1 MNVNTKRFMQVL
13 FLGKNVP
20 FSLITRMK
28 VSFLVILQQLDKL
41 GMRNKLANHTELE
54 NYLRIKKIL

>member
-41 GMRNKLANHTELE
+41 GMRNKIANHTELE
-54 NYLRIKKIL
+54 NYLRIKNIL